1 MNLFMMLLGVAV
13 ILLAFASKD
22 TTKDLAL
29 LIFVFIGIAMFQ
41 SGWEGEG
48 EHDST
53 DNGTDR
59 SGLCIYV
66 DNKTGIRYLG
76 TVTGLTVRLKE
87 DGTPMLVTEDTE

>member
-13 ILLAFASKD
+13 ILLAFVSKG
-22 TTKDLAL
+22 LAL
-29 LIFVFIGIAMFQ
+29 FIFVFIGIAMIQ
-41 SGWEGEG
+41 SGWEGEY
-48 EHDST
+48 DST

-59 SGLCIYV
+59 SGLRIYV
-66 DNKTGIRYLG
+66 DNKTGIQYLG